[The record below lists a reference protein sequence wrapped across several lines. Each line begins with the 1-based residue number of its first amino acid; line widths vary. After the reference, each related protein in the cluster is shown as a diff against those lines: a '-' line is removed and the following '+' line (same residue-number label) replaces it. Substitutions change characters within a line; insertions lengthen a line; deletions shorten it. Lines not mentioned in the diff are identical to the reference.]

1 MIELQ
6 RWLYGSAT
14 AGLKSFAAGPEPAIL
29 LAGLAFAVLFGSVHA
44 LMPGHG
50 KVALVSYY
58 LGRPSRLIGGVVT
71 SVVLILTHVGSAIVL
86 VLAGWTV
93 MRATLGGVGRAPVF
107 EAASAILVTAI
118 GVWLLVRALHH
129 SHPHTEAESRTLAFA
144 TGLVPCPL
152 TTFIMVYATANGIVA
167 AGLLLTA
174 AMAVGMIATILVFV
188 GCTIVL
194 RERALRFL
202 MRTGPWR
209 ERVGRV
215 LESASAFAV
224 IAFGVWLF
232 ATRAV

>member
-14 AGLKSFAAGPEPAIL
+14 AGLKSFAAGPEPAVL

-58 LGRPSRLIGGVVT
+58 LGRPSRMIGGVVT

-118 GVWLLVRALHH
+118 GSPSSWSCGTTMRRPTALPSGQSRRA
-129 SHPHTEAESRTLAFA
+129 SVS
-144 TGLVPCPL
+144 L
-152 TTFIMVYATANGIVA
+152 TSATASVPS
-167 AGLLLTA
+167 
-174 AMAVGMIATILVFV
+174 
-188 GCTIVL
+188 
-194 RERALRFL
+194 RS
-202 MRTGPWR
+202 
-209 ERVGRV
+209 ERVKARPALIGIA
-215 LESASAFAV
+215 SASK
-224 IAFGVWLF
+224 
-232 ATRAV
+232 